1 MEEIIMNVEQSVTA
15 RLAKRAFAKKI
26 PMDAMIVLT
35 ERCHL
40 RCQQC
45 YLVENPR
52 PEMSTDE
59 IKDTLRQLSEA
70 GTLNVTFTGGEPLLR
85 SDIYE
90 LIEEASRH
98 SFMIGLF
105 TTATPCNP
113 ERSARLKQAGLHSA
127 SISLYAAEPA
137 IHDEITQVPGSFE
150 KTIQGAQNLMAVG
163 IRVQLKFLQMSFN
176 TNQLIPTY
184 ELTKSLGARF
194 QFGFDVT
201 ACHDGRRDP
210 IEMQLQEET
219 LLQVHRTLM
228 QYAPDTLGRIA
239 PRVVDPER
247 PACIAG
253 HSRIV
258 FGTDGSAYPCMDFT
272 ESMGNIREQSLQ
284 EIWQGKE
291 VESVRTLKR
300 FSDPVCR
307 VCPDQAFCDRCPGA
321 AVLDTGDPSQPS
333 SNTCMVS
340 RVKRRAYEERE
351 AGILDERATQFASL
365 TTSSSSTQESSQMC
379 NGCGAG
385 SLLKDLEKWMEQP
398 SIFAQPAPPKVPA
411 VETMSLEKGMQK
423 R

>member
-1 MEEIIMNVEQSVTA
+1 MSAEPGLTA
-15 RLAKRAFAKKI
+15 QLEKRAFAKKI
-26 PMDAMIVLT
+26 PIDAMIVLT

-59 IKDTLRQLSEA
+59 IKDTLKQLSQA
-70 GTLNVTFTGGEPLLR
+70 GTLSVTFTGGEPLLR
-85 SDIYE
+85 TDIYE
-90 LIEEASRH
+90 LIEVAKNHGFLVR
-98 SFMIGLF
+98 LF

-113 ERSARLKQAGLHSA
+113 DRSARLKQAGLHSA

-137 IHDEITQVPGSFE
+137 IHDEITQIPGSFA
-150 KTIQGAQNLMAVG
+150 KTIEGAKNLMEVG
-163 IRVQLKFLQMSFN
+163 VRVQLKFLQMSFN
-176 TNQLIPTY
+176 ADQLIPTY
-184 ELTKSLGARF
+184 ELTQSLGARF

-228 QYAPDTLGRIA
+228 QYAPDTLGRIS
-239 PRVVDPER
+239 PRTGNPDR

-253 HSRIV
+253 HTRIV

-272 ESMGNIREQSLQ
+272 EPMGNIREQSLQ
-284 EIWQGKE
+284 DIWQGKE
-291 VESVRTLKR
+291 VQSVRTLKR

-333 SNTCMVS
+333 SNTCMVA

-365 TTSSSSTQESSQMC
+365 TTSSSLTQGSSQMC

-385 SLLKDLEKWMEQP
+385 SLQKELAKWMEQP
-398 SIFAQPAPPKVPA
+398 SIFAQPAPPKVSV
-411 VETMSLEKGMQK
+411 VEIMSLEKGMQK